1 MRVLTGSLESSP
13 LGGGLGL
20 AASLFAVG
28 AVLTSGRLLQAW

>member
-1 MRVLTGSLESSP
+1 MSVLTGLLESSP

-28 AVLTSGRLLQAW
+28 AVVTSGLHLQAW